1 MRSASLTFRATSPS
15 SNGAST
21 DGSISGMLDNLAA
34 AAVRQAPT
42 PYQAIRIAHVGG

>member
-1 MRSASLTFRATSPS
+1 MRSAGLTFRATSPS

-21 DGSISGMLDNLAA
+21 DGSISGMLDKLAA